1 MKKIFDSG
9 VLHLLP
15 TADGFIFVAF
25 QGEYADRAIVVYRK
39 YDAATGTIE
48 PITRNVYL
56 LSKFGNG
63 FEQFESSPSEFL
75 NTRTEALHDHRT
87 LVLHPSG
94 EASVLNIN
102 GVQCWSGKMLYRGH
116 GPSSAAM
123 TDKGLWVSYPAGNAI
138 VRYSLRN
145 MREDLRVGSEHS
157 DVLKSPEYLFRAATG
172 KMLVCTGENRKILSV
187 NLDSYVIDEYM
198 SFNEPVRQYT
208 RIGHDEVVLLD
219 SGIYML

>member
-1 MKKIFDSG
+1 MSNPD
-9 VLHLLP
+9 
-15 TADGFIFVAF
+15 
-25 QGEYADRAIVVYRK
+25 
-39 YDAATGTIE
+39 
-48 PITRNVYL
+48 
-56 LSKFGNG
+56 
-63 FEQFESSPSEFL
+63 
-75 NTRTEALHDHRT
+75 
-87 LVLHPSG
+87 
-94 EASVLNIN
+94 
-102 GVQCWSGKMLYRGH
+102 
-116 GPSSAAM
+116 
-123 TDKGLWVSYPAGNAI
+123 GNAI